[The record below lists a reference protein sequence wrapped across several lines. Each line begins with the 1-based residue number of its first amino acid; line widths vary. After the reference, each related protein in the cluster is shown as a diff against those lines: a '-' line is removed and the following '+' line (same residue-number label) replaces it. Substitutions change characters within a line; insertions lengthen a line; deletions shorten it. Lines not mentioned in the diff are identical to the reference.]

1 MQEKKLLNTGII
13 FVLSFILWTVI
24 IQNVN
29 VMSIGESGTDVG
41 LAALNSWFHDLTGV
55 NMTIYYI
62 TDWFSLVPLF
72 CCMIFGMIGFVQ
84 LIKRKSLFKVDSDII
99 LLGVYYSIVILGYL
113 FFETFP
119 INYRPILI
127 HGITEASYPSSTT
140 LLVLSVMPTVIF
152 QVKRRIKAALIR
164 NTVTAFAV
172 LFSLL
177 MVIGRTIAGVHWLTD
192 IIGSITLSTG
202 LYLIYLSSVLRF
214 DNMRND

>member
-29 VMSIGESGTDVG
+29 VMPIGESGTDVG

-62 TDWFSLVPLF
+62 TDWLSLVPLF

-99 LLGVYYSIVILGYL
+99 LLGVYYLVIILGYL
-113 FFETFP
+113 FFETFT

>member
-29 VMSIGESGTDVG
+29 VMPIGESGTDVG

-140 LLVLSVMPTVIF
+140 LLVLCTMITAQDQLKVRLDNNRFKKLMLICLNIF
-152 QVKRRIKAALIR
+152 
-164 NTVTAFAV
+164 TAF
-172 LFSLL
+172 
-177 MVIGRTIAGVHWLTD
+177 MIIGRLLSGVHWISD
-192 IIGSITLSTG
+192 IIGAIFLGSG
-202 LYLIYLSSVLRF
+202 LVALYRSFSDF
-214 DNMRND
+214 SK